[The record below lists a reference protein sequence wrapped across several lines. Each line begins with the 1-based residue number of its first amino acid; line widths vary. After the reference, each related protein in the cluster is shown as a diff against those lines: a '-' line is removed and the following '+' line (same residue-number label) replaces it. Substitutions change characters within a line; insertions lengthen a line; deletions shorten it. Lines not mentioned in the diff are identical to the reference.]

1 MRKLFLNLL
10 NNLGV
15 GLVLTM
21 FVMLI
26 LAIVSTVMILTGSYG
41 GTQM

>member
-41 GTQM
+41 